1 MSDWWKLA
9 PFPRVHKYK
18 KEKENNWDEM
28 YIGHCVQHFCG
39 WNKHDQN
46 VFYKT
51 FSSTVQQTLWS
62 INGFA
67 MTLQL
72 GYIHVNMQ
80 SLLWICLQPSKKVV
94 FFGRIVFFSFVIK
107 KKNVWMRFCFHVWNR
122 EKKFF
127 RIFFHV
133 WNRVKR
139 VLCVKTCQNS
149 VSLETKLF
157 LRLEAFHKHI
167 NSVLYHWKLR
177 YLRTPPRMKTF
188 RN

>member
-1 MSDWWKLA
+1 MRCTSVIVYNIFVAETNMTKTYFIRH
-9 PFPRVHKYK
+9 FPPPYSRHY
-18 KEKENNWDEM
+18 
-28 YIGHCVQHFCG
+28 GA
-39 WNKHDQN
+39 
-46 VFYKT
+46 
-51 FSSTVQQTLWS
+51 STVSLWHYS
-62 INGFA
+62 LAIFMWTCNLYYGFA
-67 MTLQL
+67 CNQVKKLCFL
-72 GYIHVNMQ
+72 GE
-80 SLLWICLQPSKKVV
+80 L
-94 FFGRIVFFSFVIK
+94 FFFVCDK